1 MLHVISGFHHELDS
15 RRALRWRISS
25 QPVQMRT
32 EEIDGSIVI
41 THKPAHNPLQSNS
54 GMLPVLADVLVS
66 YQPSC

>member
-32 EEIDGSIVI
+32 EEIDAIHS
-41 THKPAHNPLQSNS
+41 HYA
-54 GMLPVLADVLVS
+54 
-66 YQPSC
+66 